1 MRCYYQAT
9 SRSEMRISMKQ
20 ILKCFM
26 FFIIINILSGCSFK
40 GLSEMMLEEENQDL
54 PSSIGT
60 ISSDFSFAV
69 LGTGEIAFL
78 TIDSKEVV
86 FLDEKQKNRR
96 SVELSE
102 NRQSLEITAGND
114 YFYVYCS
121 NEDET
126 AGFLNVFDKKGE
138 LIKEISLPF
147 SRVSVSN
154 GIVYGY
160 YDETADFNGWDS
172 NISNSHIEATHYI
185 SERKFLEK
193 FPNCMDDWNEISGDE
208 IANVGEQQFYRCSSD
223 YCHNTDYYSDQK
235 PLSVFGQI
243 NYVRYCDGKIASEES
258 DKEIRSRLNQI
269 YSMMKKKEENFLIY
283 SFQTNDKIYGIC
295 NVYSQYGE
303 LLTFCTDDLD
313 YSFSFSYDEKE
324 DKLYKVNEYTNME
337 LIYEDE
343 YNCLYHKLDGVY
355 YTKLGSDKEEKLYDY
370 NGEIG
375 LTILEGYVKFQEREI
390 HYNDDIID
398 KQKIIKVW

>member
-1 MRCYYQAT
+1 
-9 SRSEMRISMKQ
+9 MKQ

-295 NVYSQYGE
+295 NVYSQHGE
-303 LLTFCTDDLD
+303 RLTFCTDDLD

-324 DKLYKVNEYTNME
+324 DKLYKVNEYTNIE

-355 YTKLGSDKEEKLYDY
+355 YTKLESDKEEKLYDY

>member
-1 MRCYYQAT
+1 
-9 SRSEMRISMKQ
+9 MKQ

-60 ISSDFSFAV
+60 ISSNFSFAV

-78 TIDSKEVV
+78 TIDPKEVV

-243 NYVRYCDGKIASEES
+243 DYVKYCDGKIASEES

-303 LLTFCTDDLD
+303 RLTFCTDDLD

-324 DKLYKVNEYTNME
+324 DKLYKVNEYTNIE

-390 HYNDDIID
+390 HYNDDIIG

>member
-1 MRCYYQAT
+1 M
-9 SRSEMRISMKQ
+9 
-20 ILKCFM
+20 
-26 FFIIINILSGCSFK
+26 
-40 GLSEMMLEEENQDL
+40 
-54 PSSIGT
+54 
-60 ISSDFSFAV
+60 
-69 LGTGEIAFL
+69 
-78 TIDSKEVV
+78 
-86 FLDEKQKNRR
+86 
-96 SVELSE
+96 
-102 NRQSLEITAGND
+102 
-114 YFYVYCS
+114 YCS

-243 NYVRYCDGKIASEES
+243 DYVRYCDGKIASEES

-269 YSMMKKKEENFLIY
+269 YSMMKKRKRIF
-283 SFQTNDKIYGIC
+283 
-295 NVYSQYGE
+295 
-303 LLTFCTDDLD
+303 
-313 YSFSFSYDEKE
+313 
-324 DKLYKVNEYTNME
+324 
-337 LIYEDE
+337 
-343 YNCLYHKLDGVY
+343 
-355 YTKLGSDKEEKLYDY
+355 
-370 NGEIG
+370 
-375 LTILEGYVKFQEREI
+375 
-390 HYNDDIID
+390 
-398 KQKIIKVW
+398 

>member
-1 MRCYYQAT
+1 
-9 SRSEMRISMKQ
+9 MKQ

-324 DKLYKVNEYTNME
+324 DKLYKVNEYTNIE

-355 YTKLGSDKEEKLYDY
+355 YTKLESDKEEKLYDY

>member
-78 TIDSKEVV
+78 TIDPKEVV

-126 AGFLNVFDKKGE
+126 VSAME
-138 LIKEISLPF
+138 L
-147 SRVSVSN
+147 
-154 GIVYGY
+154 
-160 YDETADFNGWDS
+160 
-172 NISNSHIEATHYI
+172 
-185 SERKFLEK
+185 
-193 FPNCMDDWNEISGDE
+193 CMDI
-208 IANVGEQQFYRCSSD
+208 
-223 YCHNTDYYSDQK
+223 
-235 PLSVFGQI
+235 
-243 NYVRYCDGKIASEES
+243 
-258 DKEIRSRLNQI
+258 
-269 YSMMKKKEENFLIY
+269 MMKQLILMDGILISRIVILKQPIILVRENF
-283 SFQTNDKIYGIC
+283 
-295 NVYSQYGE
+295 
-303 LLTFCTDDLD
+303 
-313 YSFSFSYDEKE
+313 
-324 DKLYKVNEYTNME
+324 
-337 LIYEDE
+337 
-343 YNCLYHKLDGVY
+343 
-355 YTKLGSDKEEKLYDY
+355 
-370 NGEIG
+370 
-375 LTILEGYVKFQEREI
+375 
-390 HYNDDIID
+390 
-398 KQKIIKVW
+398 

>member
-1 MRCYYQAT
+1 
-9 SRSEMRISMKQ
+9 MKQ

-324 DKLYKVNEYTNME
+324 DKLYKVNEYTNIE

>member
-1 MRCYYQAT
+1 
-9 SRSEMRISMKQ
+9 MKQ

-40 GLSEMMLEEENQDL
+40 GLSEMMLEKENQDL

-60 ISSDFSFAV
+60 ISSNFSFAV

-78 TIDSKEVV
+78 TIDPKEVV

-160 YDETADFNGWDS
+160 YDETADFNGWGS

-243 NYVRYCDGKIASEES
+243 DYVRYCDGKIASEES

-324 DKLYKVNEYTNME
+324 DKLYKVNEYTNIE

-343 YNCLYHKLDGVY
+343 DNCLYHKLDGVY

>member
-1 MRCYYQAT
+1 
-9 SRSEMRISMKQ
+9 MKQ

-283 SFQTNDKIYGIC
+283 SFQTHDKIYGIC

>member
-243 NYVRYCDGKIASEES
+243 DYVRYCDGKIASEES

-324 DKLYKVNEYTNME
+324 DKLYKVNEYTNIE

>member
-1 MRCYYQAT
+1 
-9 SRSEMRISMKQ
+9 MKQ

-243 NYVRYCDGKIASEES
+243 DYVRYCDGKIASEES

-398 KQKIIKVW
+398 KQEIIKVW

>member
-1 MRCYYQAT
+1 
-9 SRSEMRISMKQ
+9 MKQ

-60 ISSDFSFAV
+60 ISSDFLFAV

-243 NYVRYCDGKIASEES
+243 DYVRYCDGKIASEES

-324 DKLYKVNEYTNME
+324 DKLYKVNEYTNIE

>member
-1 MRCYYQAT
+1 MQ
-9 SRSEMRISMKQ
+9 
-20 ILKCFM
+20 
-26 FFIIINILSGCSFK
+26 INILSGCSFK

-243 NYVRYCDGKIASEES
+243 DYVRYCDGKIASEES

-324 DKLYKVNEYTNME
+324 DKLYKVNEYTNIE

>member
-1 MRCYYQAT
+1 
-9 SRSEMRISMKQ
+9 MKQ

-114 YFYVYCS
+114 YFYVYCC

-243 NYVRYCDGKIASEES
+243 DYVRYCDGKIASEES

-324 DKLYKVNEYTNME
+324 DKLYKVNEYTNIE

>member
-1 MRCYYQAT
+1 
-9 SRSEMRISMKQ
+9 MKQ

-40 GLSEMMLEEENQDL
+40 GLSEMMLEEKNQDL

-69 LGTGEIAFL
+69 LGTEEIAFL
-78 TIDSKEVV
+78 TIDPKEVV
-86 FLDEKQKNRR
+86 FLDEKQKSRR

-208 IANVGEQQFYRCSSD
+208 IANVGEQQLYRCSSD
-223 YCHNTDYYSDQK
+223 YCHKTDYYSDQK
-235 PLSVFGQI
+235 PLSIFGQI
-243 NYVRYCDGKIASEES
+243 DYVKYCDGKIASEES

-269 YSMMKKKEENFLIY
+269 YSMMKKEEENFLIY
-283 SFQTNDKIYGIC
+283 SFQINDKIYGVC
-295 NVYSQYGE
+295 NVYSQCGE

-324 DKLYKVNEYTNME
+324 DKLYKVNEYDNIE

-390 HYNDDIID
+390 HYNEDIID
-398 KQKIIKVW
+398 KQEIIKVW

>member
-1 MRCYYQAT
+1 
-9 SRSEMRISMKQ
+9 MKQ

>member
-1 MRCYYQAT
+1 
-9 SRSEMRISMKQ
+9 MKQ

-160 YDETADFNGWDS
+160 YDETVDFNGWDS

>member
-1 MRCYYQAT
+1 
-9 SRSEMRISMKQ
+9 MKQ

-295 NVYSQYGE
+295 NVYSQHGE
-303 LLTFCTDDLD
+303 RLTFCTDDLD

-324 DKLYKVNEYTNME
+324 DKLYKVNEYTNIE

>member
-1 MRCYYQAT
+1 
-9 SRSEMRISMKQ
+9 MKQ

-40 GLSEMMLEEENQDL
+40 GLSEMMLEEKNQDL

-78 TIDSKEVV
+78 TIDPKEVV

-96 SVELSE
+96 SVKLSE

-208 IANVGEQQFYRCSSD
+208 IANVGEQQLYRCSSD
-223 YCHNTDYYSDQK
+223 YCHKTDYYSDQK
-235 PLSVFGQI
+235 PMSVFAQI
-243 NYVRYCDGKIASEES
+243 HYVKYCDGKIASEES

-269 YSMMKKKEENFLIY
+269 YSMMKKEEENFLIY

-295 NVYSQYGE
+295 NVYSQHGE

-324 DKLYKVNEYTNME
+324 DKLYKVNEYTNIE

-343 YNCLYHKLDGVY
+343 YNCLHHKLDGVY

-398 KQKIIKVW
+398 KQEIIKVW

>member
-1 MRCYYQAT
+1 
-9 SRSEMRISMKQ
+9 MKQ

-60 ISSDFSFAV
+60 ISSNFSFAV

-78 TIDSKEVV
+78 TIDPKEVV

-208 IANVGEQQFYRCSSD
+208 IANVGEQQLYRCSSD
-223 YCHNTDYYSDQK
+223 YCHKTDYYSDQK

-243 NYVRYCDGKIASEES
+243 DYVKYCDGKIASEES

-303 LLTFCTDDLD
+303 RLTFCTDDLD

-324 DKLYKVNEYTNME
+324 DKLYKVNEYTNIE

-390 HYNDDIID
+390 HYNDDIIG

>member
-1 MRCYYQAT
+1 
-9 SRSEMRISMKQ
+9 MKQ

-40 GLSEMMLEEENQDL
+40 GLSEMMLEKENQDL

-60 ISSDFSFAV
+60 ISSNFSFAV

-78 TIDSKEVV
+78 TIDPKEVV

-160 YDETADFNGWDS
+160 YDETADFNGWGS

-243 NYVRYCDGKIASEES
+243 DYVRYCDGKIASEES

-324 DKLYKVNEYTNME
+324 DKLYKVNEYTNIE

-343 YNCLYHKLDGVY
+343 CNCLYHKLDGVY

>member
-1 MRCYYQAT
+1 
-9 SRSEMRISMKQ
+9 MKQ

-86 FLDEKQKNRR
+86 FLDEKQKSRR

-154 GIVYGY
+154 GIVNGY

-375 LTILEGYVKFQEREI
+375 LTILEGYVKFQERET

>member
-1 MRCYYQAT
+1 
-9 SRSEMRISMKQ
+9 MKQ

-160 YDETADFNGWDS
+160 YDGTADFNGWDS

>member
-1 MRCYYQAT
+1 M
-9 SRSEMRISMKQ
+9 
-20 ILKCFM
+20 
-26 FFIIINILSGCSFK
+26 
-40 GLSEMMLEEENQDL
+40 
-54 PSSIGT
+54 
-60 ISSDFSFAV
+60 
-69 LGTGEIAFL
+69 FL
-78 TIDSKEVV
+78 TRK
-86 FLDEKQKNRR
+86 
-96 SVELSE
+96 
-102 NRQSLEITAGND
+102 
-114 YFYVYCS
+114 
-121 NEDET
+121 
-126 AGFLNVFDKKGE
+126 E

-243 NYVRYCDGKIASEES
+243 DYVRYCDGKIASEES

>member
-1 MRCYYQAT
+1 
-9 SRSEMRISMKQ
+9 MKQ

-126 AGFLNVFDKKGE
+126 AVFLNVFDKKGE

-243 NYVRYCDGKIASEES
+243 DYVRYCDGKIASEES

>member
-1 MRCYYQAT
+1 
-9 SRSEMRISMKQ
+9 
-20 ILKCFM
+20 M
-26 FFIIINILSGCSFK
+26 FYVFIIINILSGCSFK

-243 NYVRYCDGKIASEES
+243 DYVRYCDGKIASEES

>member
-1 MRCYYQAT
+1 
-9 SRSEMRISMKQ
+9 MKQ

-243 NYVRYCDGKIASEES
+243 DYVRYCDGKIASEES
-258 DKEIRSRLNQI
+258 DKEIGSRLNQI

>member
-1 MRCYYQAT
+1 
-9 SRSEMRISMKQ
+9 MKQ

-78 TIDSKEVV
+78 TIDPKEVV

-96 SVELSE
+96 SVKLSE

-126 AGFLNVFDKKGE
+126 VGFLNVFDKKGE

-160 YDETADFNGWDS
+160 YDETADFYGWSS

-208 IANVGEQQFYRCSSD
+208 IANVGEQQLYRCSSD
-223 YCHNTDYYSDQK
+223 YCHKTDYYSDQK

-243 NYVRYCDGKIASEES
+243 DYVKYCDGKIASEES

-269 YSMMKKKEENFLIY
+269 YSMMKKEEENFLIY

-303 LLTFCTDDLD
+303 RLTFCTDDLD

-324 DKLYKVNEYTNME
+324 DKLYKVNEYTNIE

-398 KQKIIKVW
+398 KQEIIKVW

>member
-1 MRCYYQAT
+1 M
-9 SRSEMRISMKQ
+9 EISMKQ
-20 ILKCFM
+20 ILKYFM
-26 FFIIINILSGCSFK
+26 FFIIINVLSGCSVI
-40 GLSEMMLEEENQDL
+40 GLSEMMLDEENQDL

-60 ISSDFSFAV
+60 ISSDFSFAA

-78 TIDSKEVV
+78 TIDPKEVV
-86 FLDEKQKNRR
+86 FLDEKQENRR

-126 AGFLNVFDKKGE
+126 AGFLNVFDNKGE

-160 YDETADFNGWDS
+160 YDETADFYGWGS

-185 SERKFLEK
+185 REKKFLEK
-193 FPNCMDDWNEISGDE
+193 FPESIEDWNEISGE
-208 IANVGEQQFYRCSSD
+208 EKTNIGKQQLYYCSSD
-223 YCHNTDYYSDQK
+223 YYHGTDYYSNQK
-235 PLSVFGQI
+235 PLSVFAQI
-243 NYVRYCDGKIASEES
+243 DYVKYCKGELVSEEY
-258 DKEIRSRLNQI
+258 DTDIASRLNQI
-269 YSMMKKKEENFLIY
+269 YSMMKKEEENFLIY
-283 SFQTNDKIYGIC
+283 SFQINDNIYGIC
-295 NVYSQYGE
+295 NVYSQCGD
-303 LLTFCTDDLD
+303 LLTLCTDDLD

-324 DKLYKVNEYTNME
+324 DKLYKVNQYANIE

-343 YNCLYHKLDGVY
+343 YNCLYHKSDGVY
-355 YTKLGSDKEEKLYDY
+355 YTKLGLDKEKKIYEYD
-370 NGEIG
+370 GEIG
-375 LTILEGYVKFQEREI
+375 ITILEGYVKFQEREI
-390 HYNDDIID
+390 HYDDDIIN

>member
-1 MRCYYQAT
+1 
-9 SRSEMRISMKQ
+9 MKQ

-126 AGFLNVFDKKGE
+126 ADFLNVFDKKGE

-243 NYVRYCDGKIASEES
+243 DYVKYCDGKIASEES

-269 YSMMKKKEENFLIY
+269 YSMMKKEEENFLIY

-303 LLTFCTDDLD
+303 RLTFCTDDLD

-324 DKLYKVNEYTNME
+324 DKLYKVNEYTNIE

>member
-1 MRCYYQAT
+1 M
-9 SRSEMRISMKQ
+9 
-20 ILKCFM
+20 
-26 FFIIINILSGCSFK
+26 
-40 GLSEMMLEEENQDL
+40 
-54 PSSIGT
+54 
-60 ISSDFSFAV
+60 
-69 LGTGEIAFL
+69 
-78 TIDSKEVV
+78 
-86 FLDEKQKNRR
+86 DEKQKNRR

-160 YDETADFNGWDS
+160 YDATADFYGWSS
-172 NISNSHIEATHYI
+172 NISNNHIEATHYI

-193 FPNCMDDWNEISGDE
+193 FPDSIEDWNEISGDE
-208 IANVGEQQFYRCSSD
+208 IANVGEQQLYHCSSD
-223 YCHNTDYYSDQK
+223 YCHKTDYYSNQK

-243 NYVRYCDGKIASEES
+243 DYVKYCDGKIASEES

-269 YSMMKKKEENFLIY
+269 YSMMKKEEENFLIY
-283 SFQTNDKIYGIC
+283 CFQINDKIYGVC
-295 NVYSQYGE
+295 NVYSQCGE

-324 DKLYKVNEYTNME
+324 DKLYKVNEYDNIE

-390 HYNDDIID
+390 HYNEDIID
-398 KQKIIKVW
+398 KQEIIKVW

>member
-1 MRCYYQAT
+1 
-9 SRSEMRISMKQ
+9 MKQ
-20 ILKCFM
+20 ILKYFM

>member
-1 MRCYYQAT
+1 
-9 SRSEMRISMKQ
+9 MKQ

-126 AGFLNVFDKKGE
+126 ADFLNVFDKKGE

-243 NYVRYCDGKIASEES
+243 DYVKYCDGKIASEES

-398 KQKIIKVW
+398 KQEIIKVW